1 MDSRE
6 YLKECQVQKCNT
18 SGVID
23 HFFQNGGFCIGGALG
38 KILRQFDGQC
48 QITTADGNRC
58 NHQFNTAQKVRIIT
72 EIKPDAIFCKIS

>member
-23 HFFQNGGFCIGGALG
+23 HFFQNGGFCIDCFSIG
-38 KILRQFDGQC
+38 KILHYF
-48 QITTADGNRC
+48 ILTN
-58 NHQFNTAQKVRIIT
+58 
-72 EIKPDAIFCKIS
+72 